1 MVIGSS
7 ILVGGSDFRGQ
18 AAAVVRAVVRLK
30 NCQLYQLEYLSAA
43 ALSCAAV
50 WSLPGARLVV
60 IGVMELDKMD
70 ENDWKYHG
78 EGNKSLVVSHV
89 QISRVLRLLKYP
101 AEDSENPPQT
111 AEQAFRQIQ
120 NIVDFSSNVMSSL
133 LGEKFI
139 HSGEVVKLPL
149 EFVRQLSIKV
159 QHQRPAWRCNKPKCG
174 FLPSSKH
181 VSKDIKTKVCRFC
194 MHQHYKVANGKWKRR
209 SLYCPLDLFSGN
221 RQRMHFAIRHL
232 IEEPQNNF
240 KIFKG
245 GQCIYSSKEGS
256 DDSLDLNSLLHHL
269 RPYFMYGNNR
279 INSHMTG
286 KAVLNDFIQVLV
298 NALLSGGGGDG
309 GLVTDRRGEGRSFC
323 EASLFKERIRH
334 GQNPL
339 VYQAIF
345 LESSQIISRV
355 LNSAQ
360 LQLQLKLKRSIIS
373 HLQIDGPYNEAFL
386 EKLQKCPSEDDG
398 SVEYAVAKVHQYRVA
413 MTAKDCSIMVALVP
427 SSEKEEDDE
436 GLSSQRRLRD
446 FLSSRPP
453 AFSYSVS
460 ILDLDPKPFESIPR
474 QLCLDQK
481 IVSCYLRTGGAL
493 PKGSLPPLQ
502 GIFSAAEREDCTLL
516 FHPV

>member
-1 MVIGSS
+1 
-7 ILVGGSDFRGQ
+7 
-18 AAAVVRAVVRLK
+18 
-30 NCQLYQLEYLSAA
+30 
-43 ALSCAAV
+43 
-50 WSLPGARLVV
+50 
-60 IGVMELDKMD
+60 MELDKMD

-89 QISRVLRLLKYP
+89 QFSRVLRLLKYP

-120 NIVDFSSNVMSSL
+120 NIVDFSSNVMSSF

-159 QHQRPAWRCNKPKCG
+159 QHQRPAWRCDKVMDIYSGCALCLPNLTSPGLHQPTHTPPLCIEIKPKCG

-181 VSKDIKTKVCRFC
+181 VSKDIKTKMCRFC

-245 GQCIYSSKEGS
+245 GQCVYSSKEGS
-256 DDSLDLNSLLHHL
+256 DDSVDLNCLLHHL
-269 RPYFMYGNNR
+269 RPYLLHGNNR
-279 INSHMTG
+279 INSHMTN

-298 NALLSGGGGDG
+298 NALMGGGGG
-309 GLVTDRRGEGRSFC
+309 GEGGVVMDRCGEGRSFC
-323 EASLFKERIRH
+323 EASVFNKERIRH
-334 GQNPL
+334 GSQGLPSESVLFRILQTQKLDTLDIEGLYPL
-339 VYQAIF
+339 YR
-345 LESSQIISRV
+345 RV
-355 LNSAQ
+355 EQYLHDFP
-360 LQLQLKLKRSIIS
+360 KERTC
-373 HLQIDGPYNEAFL
+373 LQIDGPYNEAFL
-386 EKLQKCPSEDDG
+386 EKLQKCPTEDDG
-398 SVEYAVAKVHQYRVA
+398 SVEYAAAKVHQYRVA
-413 MTAKDCSIMVALVP
+413 MTAKDCSIMVALLP
-427 SSEKEEDDE
+427 RSEEEEDDE
-436 GLSSQRRLRD
+436 GLPSQRRLKD
-446 FLSSRPP
+446 FISSRPP

-460 ILDLDPKPFESIPR
+460 ILDLDPKPFESIPF
-474 QLCLDQK
+474 QLRLDQK
-481 IVSCYLRTGGAL
+481 IVSCYQRTGGAL

-502 GIFSAAEREDCTLL
+502 DIFTAAEREDCTLL

>member
-1 MVIGSS
+1 
-7 ILVGGSDFRGQ
+7 
-18 AAAVVRAVVRLK
+18 
-30 NCQLYQLEYLSAA
+30 
-43 ALSCAAV
+43 
-50 WSLPGARLVV
+50 
-60 IGVMELDKMD
+60 MELDKMD

-89 QISRVLRLLKYP
+89 QVSQL
-101 AEDSENPPQT
+101 EDSENPP
-111 AEQAFRQIQ
+111 QIQ

-159 QHQRPAWRCNKPKCG
+159 QHQRPAWRCDKVMDIYSGCALCLPNLTCPALHQPTHTPPLCIEIKPKCG

-194 MHQHYKVANGKWKRR
+194 MHQHYKVANGKWKSR

-286 KAVLNDFIQVLV
+286 KAVLNDFIQNSDLKLFDETRNDDLPPLNTCLSVCPCVCAGSQGLPSDTVLFRI
-298 NALLSGGGGDG
+298 LQTQMLDTLDIE
-309 GLVTDRRGEGRSFC
+309 GLHPLYRRVEQHLQDFP
-323 EASLFKERIRH
+323 KERTH
-334 GQNPL
+334 
-339 VYQAIF
+339 
-345 LESSQIISRV
+345 
-355 LNSAQ
+355 
-360 LQLQLKLKRSIIS
+360 
-373 HLQIDGPYNEAFL
+373 HQIDGPYNEAFM
-386 EKLQKCPSEDDG
+386 EKLQKCPTDDDG

-413 MTAKDCSIMVALVP
+413 MTAKDCSIMVALV
-427 SSEKEEDDE
+427 
-436 GLSSQRRLRD
+436 LSSQRRLRD

-460 ILDLDPKPFESIPR
+460 ILDLDPKPFDSIPR
-474 QLCLDQK
+474 QLRLDQR

-493 PKGSLPPLQ
+493 PKGSLPPLP
-502 GIFSAAEREDCTLL
+502 GIFTAAEREDCTLL